1 MARSNIKLHDI
12 IEELNANFTIRGLKY
27 DFSYFSIDR
36 KATNLSKTSNTV
48 KGVENASPFSP
59 SVVPEK
65 RRGIFNNPSEPP
77 KLQSKISLLN
87 KVLMPIRI
95 LMRFDT
101 MKKKFIE
108 EIKKS

>member
-1 MARSNIKLHDI
+1 MAKSNIKLYDI

-48 KGVENASPFSP
+48 KGIENASPFLP
-59 SVVPEK
+59 SGVPEK
-65 RRGIFNNPSEPP
+65 RRGIFGDPNELP
-77 KLQSKISLLN
+77 KLQSKVSLLK

-95 LMRFDT
+95 LMKFDS